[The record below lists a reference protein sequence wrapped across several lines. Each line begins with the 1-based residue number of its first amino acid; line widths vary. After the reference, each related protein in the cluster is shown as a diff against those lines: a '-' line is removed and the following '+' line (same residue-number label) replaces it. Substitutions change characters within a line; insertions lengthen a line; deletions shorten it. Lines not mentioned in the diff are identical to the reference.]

1 MDAWG
6 RMGMHGDFWAFTREA
21 AVFWVSHTPTFFKKM
36 QDYAEAVV
44 FVFRVDSEGASSVE
58 VCARVCV
65 CVLENLFF
73 FNNTV

>member
-1 MDAWG
+1 
-6 RMGMHGDFWAFTREA
+6 
-21 AVFWVSHTPTFFKKM
+21 M

-65 CVLENLFF
+65 SWKPFLFQQHRIVNSNLKPWYFLFMFVNWMGALELEFE
-73 FNNTV
+73 TKKGYH